1 MKNREIIKKRLDK
14 VESILINLKRIVNT
28 QEPIEVYKSN
38 IDEAISTIEDI
49 QSFVESEPKSNYEQ
63 NSASR

>member
-28 QEPIEVYKSN
+28 QEPIQVYKSN
-38 IDEAISTIEDI
+38 IDEAIATIEDI
-49 QSFVESEPKSNYEQ
+49 QSFVEREPKSNYEQ

>member
-49 QSFVESEPKSNYEQ
+49 QSFVEREPKSNYEQ